1 MTCGRLADIIE
12 VLLFE
17 RRQPGFT
24 LFSFF
29 LQMLLEPSA
38 VELIHWCDAP
48 SVITKFLAGVF
59 GQREGVLL
67 ALLLGSI
74 GKKMVFI

>member
-1 MTCGRLADIIE
+1 
-12 VLLFE
+12 
-17 RRQPGFT
+17 
-24 LFSFF
+24 
-29 LQMLLEPSA
+29 MLLEPST

-59 GQREGVLL
+59 GQREGVLPV
-67 ALLLGSI
+67 LLLGRI